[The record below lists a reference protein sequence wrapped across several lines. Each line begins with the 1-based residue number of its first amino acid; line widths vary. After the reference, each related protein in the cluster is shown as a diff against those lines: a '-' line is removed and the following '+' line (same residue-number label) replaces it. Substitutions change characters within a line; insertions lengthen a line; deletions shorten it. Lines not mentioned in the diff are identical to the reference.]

1 MKFIKLAT
9 NAAMEE
15 RKSISEKL
23 QKREVKLSHFAI
35 DGDEAYHYY
44 LILVEKTKTHFLIR
58 PHCHT

>member
-9 NAAMEE
+9 NATIEE

-44 LILVEKTKTHFLIR
+44 LILK
-58 PHCHT
+58 